1 MKLTNDDLNT
11 IIDCIDFVD
20 DNMWEYCESH
30 DLMNEETEEYL
41 IDLRNRIVRVMELNA
56 QYDMECGLRLQM
68 LT

>member
-30 DLMNEETEEYL
+30 DLMDEETEEYL

-56 QYDMECGLRLQM
+56 QYDMECG
-68 LT
+68 

>member
-1 MKLTNDDLNT
+1 MKLTNDDLDT

-56 QYDMECGLRLQM
+56 KYDMECG
-68 LT
+68 

>member
-30 DLMNEETEEYL
+30 NLMNEETEEYL

-56 QYDMECGLRLQM
+56 QYDMECG
-68 LT
+68 

>member
-56 QYDMECGLRLQM
+56 QYDMECG
-68 LT
+68 

>member
-20 DNMWEYCESH
+20 DNMWDYCESH

-56 QYDMECGLRLQM
+56 KYDMECG
-68 LT
+68 

>member
-1 MKLTNDDLNT
+1 MKLTNDDLST

-56 QYDMECGLRLQM
+56 QYDMECE
-68 LT
+68 

>member
-1 MKLTNDDLNT
+1 MKLTNDDLST

-20 DNMWEYCESH
+20 DNMWDYCESH

-56 QYDMECGLRLQM
+56 KYDMECE
-68 LT
+68 

>member
-1 MKLTNDDLNT
+1 MKLTNDDLST

-30 DLMNEETEEYL
+30 NLMDEETEEYL

-56 QYDMECGLRLQM
+56 KYDMECG
-68 LT
+68 

>member
-1 MKLTNDDLNT
+1 MKLTNDDLST

-20 DNMWEYCESH
+20 DNMWDYCESH

-56 QYDMECGLRLQM
+56 KYDMECG
-68 LT
+68 

>member
-56 QYDMECGLRLQM
+56 IYDMECG
-68 LT
+68 

>member
-1 MKLTNDDLNT
+1 MKLTNDDLST

-56 QYDMECGLRLQM
+56 KYDMECG
-68 LT
+68 

>member
-1 MKLTNDDLNT
+1 MKFTNDDLNT

-56 QYDMECGLRLQM
+56 QYDMECG
-68 LT
+68 

>member
-1 MKLTNDDLNT
+1 SMKLTNDDLST

-56 QYDMECGLRLQM
+56 KYDMECG
-68 LT
+68 

>member
-30 DLMNEETEEYL
+30 NLMNEETEEYL

-56 QYDMECGLRLQM
+56 KYDMECG
-68 LT
+68 

>member
-56 QYDMECGLRLQM
+56 KYDMECG
-68 LT
+68 

>member
-30 DLMNEETEEYL
+30 NLMNEETEEYL

-56 QYDMECGLRLQM
+56 QYDMECE
-68 LT
+68 

>member
-1 MKLTNDDLNT
+1 MKLTNDDLST

-30 DLMNEETEEYL
+30 NLMDEETEEYL

-56 QYDMECGLRLQM
+56 QYDMECG
-68 LT
+68 

>member
-1 MKLTNDDLNT
+1 MKLTNDDLGT

-56 QYDMECGLRLQM
+56 KYDMECG
-68 LT
+68 

>member
-56 QYDMECGLRLQM
+56 Q
-68 LT
+68 

>member
-1 MKLTNDDLNT
+1 MKLTNDDLGT

-56 QYDMECGLRLQM
+56 QYDMECG
-68 LT
+68 

>member
-1 MKLTNDDLNT
+1 MKLTNDDLST

-20 DNMWEYCESH
+20 DNMWDYCESH

-56 QYDMECGLRLQM
+56 QYDMECE
-68 LT
+68 

>member
-30 DLMNEETEEYL
+30 NLMDEETEEYL

-56 QYDMECGLRLQM
+56 QYDMECG
-68 LT
+68 

>member
-30 DLMNEETEEYL
+30 DLMNEEPEEYL

-56 QYDMECGLRLQM
+56 QYDMECG
-68 LT
+68 

>member
-1 MKLTNDDLNT
+1 MKLTNDDLST

-30 DLMNEETEEYL
+30 NLMNEETEEYL

-56 QYDMECGLRLQM
+56 KYDMECG
-68 LT
+68 